1 VTALRT
7 EPRLA
12 DPDGFF
18 AALVEAHRGLDDA
31 ASRRLDARL
40 VILLAN
46 HIGDEAVLREASR
59 WRAQRARG
67 TDHRKPAAPAAPS
80 PPRA

>member
-1 VTALRT
+1 MPLLT

-12 DPDGFF
+12 DPDAFY
-18 AALVEAHRGLDDA
+18 AALMEAHRGLDTA

-46 HIGDEAVLREASR
+46 HIGDAAVLRQAIALA
-59 WRAQRARG
+59 RA
-67 TDHRKPAAPAAPS
+67 AA
-80 PPRA
+80 

>member
-1 VTALRT
+1 MTALRT

-12 DPDGFF
+12 DPDSFY
-18 AALVEAHRGLDDA
+18 AALMEAHRGLDDA

-46 HIGDEAVLREASR
+46 HIGDEAVLREAVALA
-59 WRAQRARG
+59 RAAG
-67 TDHRKPAAPAAPS
+67 GGGAAEG
-80 PPRA
+80 

>member
-1 VTALRT
+1 MTALRT

-12 DPDGFF
+12 DPDGFY
-18 AALVEAHRGLDDA
+18 AALMEAHHGLDEA

-46 HIGDEAVLREASR
+46 HIGDEAVLREAIALA
-59 WRAQRARG
+59 RAAG
-67 TDHRKPAAPAAPS
+67 KGADAEG
-80 PPRA
+80 